1 MAAARNAALG
11 GDWNMQREPQADYG
25 VTGSANV
32 KVGVDGTPS
41 RVAAVLLGSGAVLA
55 AMKLL
60 GFRFNVGIT
69 S

>member
-1 MAAARNAALG
+1 
-11 GDWNMQREPQADYG
+11 MQRGPQVDYG
-25 VTGSANV
+25 VTGAANV
-32 KVGVDGTPS
+32 RVGIDGTPS

-69 S
+69 N